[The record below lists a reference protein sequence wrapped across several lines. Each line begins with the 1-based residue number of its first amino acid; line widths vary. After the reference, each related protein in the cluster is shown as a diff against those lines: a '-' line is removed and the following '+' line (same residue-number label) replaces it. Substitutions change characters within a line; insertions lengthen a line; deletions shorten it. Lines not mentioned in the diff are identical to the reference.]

1 MTEDNVMERDATVA
15 ATVILLLLIAEV
27 SGSVGE
33 FLNAPLVVHWNCFAF
48 ISRNPFAYLSYYVFD
63 LIIYR

>member
-33 FLNAPLVVHWNCFAF
+33 FLNAPLVVH
-48 ISRNPFAYLSYYVFD
+48 
-63 LIIYR
+63 